1 MSAVM
6 VEQRYSIEDYLAL
19 EEKADFKSEYYNG
32 EIFPMAGGTLNHN
45 RIAGNIYLALKQI
58 LKAKE
63 FDVFIGDVKLHI
75 SCTGSFTYP
84 DVLVINGEPR
94 YWEDRRDTIE
104 SAELIIEILSNSTKD
119 YDRAGKFENYR
130 SIPELHD
137 YILISQDKVH
147 VEHFEKQS
155 SNQWLLTEYKL
166 LDESLK
172 IVQVEEKISLRDI
185 YDKIV
190 FEK

>member
-45 RIAGNIYLALKQI
+45 RITGNIYLALKQI
-58 LKAKE
+58 LKTKD

-75 SCTGSFTYP
+75 PCTGSFTYP

-104 SAELIIEILSNSTKD
+104 SAELIIEILSESTKD

-147 VEHFEKQS
+147 VEHFEKQAA
-155 SNQWLLTEYKL
+155 NQWLLTDYKS

>member
-19 EEKADFKSEYYNG
+19 EEKADFKSEYYSG

-75 SCTGSFTYP
+75 PCMGSFTYP
-84 DVLVINGEPR
+84 DVLVINGEPS
-94 YWEDRRDTIE
+94 YWQERRDTID
-104 SAELIIEILSNSTKD
+104 SAELIIEILSESTKD

-130 SIPELHD
+130 SLPELHD